1 MADSVQDLVQST
13 VESVEAFSVVLQNE
27 GQAGHAAR
35 FKAISGHLREGSLQ
49 AALSEYE
56 RSAYSG
62 PGGLNDIYA
71 IDQARFDAAWS
82 QCATKL
88 RALKRAIAD

>member
-1 MADSVQDLVQST
+1 MADSVQDIVQSAT
-13 VESVEAFSVVLQNE
+13 ESAEAFAVVLQNE
-27 GQAGHAAR
+27 EQAGHAAR
-35 FKAISGHLREGSLQ
+35 FRTIAGYLREGSVQ

-88 RALKRAIAD
+88 RALKRANAG